1 MKRAVWSYQDK
12 ESYNRSWVV
21 TAKGRSLSFNSE
33 PPQTLKL
40 QFRQLEQERNTSP
53 EFKTGNSFLNIK
65 NICNRLPLGFWKPS
79 CEEIFRC
86 KTFSLKSML
95 WMTGKL
101 QNLTQKIV
109 AKVWFS
115 NVARKIILLVTKKFA
130 IYNFLRAFKSVD
142 RWATPKEEKQNLF
155 F

>member
-1 MKRAVWSYQDK
+1 
-12 ESYNRSWVV
+12 
-21 TAKGRSLSFNSE
+21 
-33 PPQTLKL
+33 
-40 QFRQLEQERNTSP
+40 
-53 EFKTGNSFLNIK
+53 
-65 NICNRLPLGFWKPS
+65 
-79 CEEIFRC
+79 
-86 KTFSLKSML
+86 
-95 WMTGKL
+95 MTGKL

-142 RWATPKEEKQNLF
+142 RWATPKVEKQNLF